1 MVRWAHRPI
10 IRRLLRRNSLRIS
23 VKKGGRGAWR
33 PAARFFIA
41 RTAGLPLI
49 GGATFQNDC
58 RSLNAPLAH
67 DATPRFATL
76 EQAIE
81 RLNPVEPVYVIF
93 PERFKIA
100 AQRFL
105 DSFPGD
111 TLYAVKA
118 NPVPAILKQVWA
130 AGIRHFDTA
139 SLGEVETVKQLFPE
153 AICHFMAPVRL
164 AGHAKAAFEKY
175 GVTDYVVDC
184 DAELDK
190 LIAETGQPKNLRIF
204 VRIATSLGGAVLEL
218 SSKFGSSP
226 EDSAKLLKQVAA
238 SGAKPAVT
246 FHVGSQCLSPFSYA
260 QAIEMAARTA
270 AFAKVELQALDIGG
284 GFPGPY
290 VGNDVPPFHWYFDTI
305 KEAMQT
311 LPNPA
316 IPLMCEPG
324 RALSTEGMSL
334 ITQVV
339 LRKGQRL
346 YINDGR
352 YGSFDELT
360 QPGFL
365 ADYPIR
371 AFARSA
377 KGKVTPL
384 AGKTMPFRVFGP
396 TCDTVDVLPRPL
408 NLPETIATGDFI
420 VFDAMGAYSVSS
432 RSHFN
437 GFYPDSWAVV
447 ESA

>member
-1 MVRWAHRPI
+1 MN
-10 IRRLLRRNSLRIS
+10 L
-23 VKKGGRGAWR
+23 
-33 PAARFFIA
+33 AAEA
-41 RTAGLPLI
+41 M
-49 GGATFQNDC
+49 
-58 RSLNAPLAH
+58 
-67 DATPRFATL
+67 PRFASI

-81 RLNPVEPVYVIF
+81 RLNPVDPVYAVF
-93 PERFKIA
+93 PEKFRTA
-100 AQRFL
+100 AARFL
-105 DSFPGD
+105 DAFPGD

-139 SLGEVETVKQLFPE
+139 SLGEVELVKSILPD

-164 AGHAKAAFEKY
+164 PGHAKVAFEKY

-190 LIAETGQPKNLRIF
+190 LLAETGQAAKLRIF

-218 SSKFGSSP
+218 SSKFGSAP
-226 EDSAKLLKQVAA
+226 EEASKLLGRVAA
-238 SGAKPAVT
+238 LGAAPAVT

-260 QAIEMAARTA
+260 QAIEMAGRTA
-270 AFAKVELQALDIGG
+270 RFAKVELQALDIGG

-290 VGNDVPPFHWYFDTI
+290 LGNDVPPFHWYFDTI
-305 KEAMQT
+305 KQAMQT

-339 LRKGQRL
+339 LRKGPRL

-352 YGSFDELT
+352 YGSFDELC

-365 ADYPIR
+365 ADFPLR
-371 AFARSA
+371 AFTRSA

-384 AGKTMPFRVFGP
+384 SGKTTPFRVFGP

-408 NLPETIATGDFI
+408 ELPDSIAIGDFI
-420 VFDAMGAYSVSS
+420 VFDAMGAYSASS

-437 GFYPDSWAVV
+437 GYYPDNWVCID
-447 ESA
+447 